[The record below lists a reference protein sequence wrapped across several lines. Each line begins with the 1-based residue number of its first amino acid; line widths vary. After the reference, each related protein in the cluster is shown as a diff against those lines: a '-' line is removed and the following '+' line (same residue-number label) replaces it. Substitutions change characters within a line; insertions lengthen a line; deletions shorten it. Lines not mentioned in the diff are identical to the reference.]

1 MPDIV
6 LRLYLTLMRLTD
18 LTMVKTAKKERKISK
33 TLYYVE
39 GMDMSLG
46 QLRVTEWEE
55 LGEERGRC
63 ANFLTAIIFC
73 GPDNLFFLLPSF
85 LFTCHRLVR

>member
-46 QLRVTEWEE
+46 QLEGHRMGRAGRRKRV
-55 LGEERGRC
+55 LC
-63 ANFLTAIIFC
+63 K
-73 GPDNLFFLLPSF
+73 FFDSYYLLWS
-85 LFTCHRLVR
+85 R